1 MSAQIIQFP
10 GREAQVHPQS
20 QQACPTD
27 ENLRPALRKAI
38 SSLGAG
44 WLFNGQGV
52 QMHASNYLRNHFCVR
67 SVAAIPSSRLQ
78 EAIDIVRAMQDKAWD
93 FMLTVSA
100 AKRAF
105 LDDCIGAGT
114 PWTPAVQRKVGR
126 SLIPECP
133 DWQELAKSVGMRME
147 ENLDLND
154 CEDDSEGDQ
163 EVATKYVLDSEMEE
177 LAQMIAD
184 RARPGA
190 RKPHAAMESDQKG
203 HAQESELGREMD
215 PMAERIAKRA
225 KEIMVER
232 AQAVE

>member
-10 GREAQVHPQS
+10 GREAQAHPQS
-20 QQACPTD
+20 QTCPAD
-27 ENLRPALRKAI
+27 EDLRPTLRKAI

-44 WLFNGQGV
+44 WLFNGQSV
-52 QMHASNYLRNHFCVR
+52 QMHASNYLRNHFSVR

-93 FMLTVSA
+93 FMRTVST

-105 LDDCIGAGT
+105 LDGCIGAGT

-126 SLIPECP
+126 SLIPERP

-147 ENLDLND
+147 ENLDLNN
-154 CEDDSEGDQ
+154 CEDESEGDQ
-163 EVATKYVLDSEMEE
+163 EVVAEYVLDSEMEN

-190 RKPHAAMESDQKG
+190 RKPHEAMAGDQKG
-203 HAQESELGREMD
+203 RAQESELEREMD
-215 PMAERIAKRA
+215 PMAERVAKRA
-225 KEIMVER
+225 KEIMAER
-232 AQAVE
+232 TQAVE